1 MRAQNGAQESFEHIQ
16 SKRHDEPK
24 MDLKQLLNELQSRL
38 TDHEQALQELTES
51 ANSVS
56 PDYIRGY
63 EDAMRTVQRV
73 AQDLIRDWVL
83 TGVYAHPPHPHPRSR
98 TYRSE
103 PIDWQIEDTSGS
115 TLRGLI
121 ADKLN
126 QPDSRKPN
134 AVIFDLD
141 GTLFDVGHRTLGIL
155 RKWLAQP
162 ESRHFPKQLVKR
174 VEGITFNHIGYS
186 LSHAFENAG
195 LDMRNPEVMEILLA
209 AERYWR
215 RKFFDGE
222 TLVEFDQVYT
232 GAVEFV
238 WFCKRMGAKIVY
250 LTGRS
255 QKVMANGTMR
265 QLEKYGFPVEGA
277 ELLLKVNTVTDD
289 AVFKEEAFR
298 AVNHNHRVV
307 ANFENEYVNIRGMVQ
322 SEPAAV
328 HVIVDSQ
335 HSGRPTLPISEK
347 VYRIQSFAD

>member
-1 MRAQNGAQESFEHIQ
+1 
-16 SKRHDEPK
+16 
-24 MDLKQLLNELQSRL
+24 MDFKQFLIDLQDRLKE
-38 TDHEQALQELTES
+38 HEQALEDLSSSSNGVGPE
-51 ANSVS
+51 
-56 PDYIRGY
+56 YIRGY
-63 EDAMRTVQRV
+63 EDAMRSVHRV
-73 AQDLIRDWVL
+73 ALDMIRDWTS
-83 TGVYAHPPHPHPRSR
+83 TGIYAHPPHPHPRSR

-103 PIDWQIEDTSGS
+103 PADWWIQDTSGA

-126 QPDSRKPN
+126 QPISSKPN

-155 RKWLAQP
+155 RKWLTQP

-174 VEGITFNHIGYS
+174 VEGINFNHIGYS

-195 LDMRNPEVMEILLA
+195 MDMRNPEVMEILLA
-209 AERYWR
+209 AERFWR

-238 WFCKRMGAKIVY
+238 WFCKKMGAKIVY

-255 QKVMANGTMR
+255 QKVMASGTMR
-265 QLEKYGFPVEGA
+265 QLEKYGFPVEEA

-298 AVNHNHRVV
+298 AVSNNHRVV

-322 SEPAAV
+322 CDPSAV